1 MITSVFKKSSPI
13 NYTVVTLLVFALF
26 IVSQIKQGNWLN
38 STMNTV
44 TSASIFILLFASLF
58 LTNFIVKKNGLT
70 KNSSYSILFFALFLM
85 FFPSVLTNFRLIV
98 ANFFILLALRRLVS
112 LQTLKAP
119 KEKIFD
125 ASLWI
130 FAASLFHYWAILFIL
145 LVYISIIYH
154 VSRDYRNWL
163 IPFVSLF
170 ATAIIYLIVVLA
182 LNIDFMGN
190 IATFTAFDFRMDYFT
205 NTYQNLAL
213 SMFTVVG
220 IYFLFSKITSLTN
233 RPLVLQASYKKIIFT
248 FIIGVVIFVISPNKS
263 NDVLLFTFFPLAVM
277 ASNAVEYSKN
287 KPYQEVVIALT
298 IVLVFLSFFLQLQF
312 TSVG

>member
-13 NYTVVTLLVFALF
+13 NYTIVILLVVALF
-26 IVSQIKQGNWLN
+26 VLTQIKQGNWLASLVN
-38 STMNTV
+38 TATST
-44 TSASIFILLFASLF
+44 SIFILLTGSLF
-58 LTNFIVKKNGLT
+58 LINFIVKKNGLT
-70 KNSSYSILFFALFLM
+70 KNSSYSILFFTLFLM
-85 FFPSVLTNFRLIV
+85 FFPSVWTNFKLII
-98 ANFFILLALRRLVS
+98 ANFLILLAMRRLVS

-170 ATAIIYLIVVLA
+170 ATAIMYLFVA
-182 LNIDFMGN
+182 LVFNLDFMQN
-190 IATFTAFDFRMDYFT
+190 ISTFTMFDLRMDYFT
-205 NTYQNLAL
+205 NKYQNLAL

-220 IYFLFSKITSLTN
+220 IYFLFTKTTSLTN
-233 RPLVLQASYKKIIFT
+233 RPLVLQASYKKIIFA

-263 NDVLLFTFFPLAVM
+263 NDVLVFTFFPLAVM
-277 ASNAVEYSKN
+277 ASNAIEYSKN
-287 KPYQEVVIALT
+287 KPYQELTIALT
-298 IVLVFLSFFLQLQF
+298 IVLVFVSFFLQL
-312 TSVG
+312 